1 MRDTSLVDNF
11 VAEEVRKAE
20 EAKKA
25 EAEAK
30 ARADVEAAAERERQA
45 AAAQRRMNDNYETG
59 YVPPNIFTS
68 GTGGSSSGR
77 GSRGSR
83 RR

>member
-1 MRDTSLVDNF
+1 MRDTSAIDALAAKE
-11 VAEEVRKAE
+11 AE
-20 EAKKA
+20 KKA
-25 EAEAK
+25 AADAKAQAEAQ
-30 ARADVEAAAERERQA
+30 AQAAAAEKARQA
-45 AAAQRRMNDNYETG
+45 AAAQKRMNDNYETG

-77 GSRGSR
+77 GSRGGR